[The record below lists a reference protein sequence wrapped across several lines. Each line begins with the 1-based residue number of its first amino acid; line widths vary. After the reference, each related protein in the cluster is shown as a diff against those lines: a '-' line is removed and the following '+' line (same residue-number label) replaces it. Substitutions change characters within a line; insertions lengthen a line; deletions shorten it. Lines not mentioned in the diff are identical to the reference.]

1 MAQLKPGFKVV
12 LIMVA
17 VIAAFFVIKAVIPS
31 SSSSGSSS
39 TSGLGDIFGG
49 KPTINIG
56 VNTYAGF
63 APIVW
68 INGGLR
74 PNDESILT
82 KEYGIRANIIIQDD
96 FVAGRN
102 AFLMGI
108 STLFIVLRMYWP

>member
-17 VIAAFFVIKAVIPS
+17 VIAAFFVIKAVVPS

-68 INGGLR
+68 INGA
-74 PNDESILT
+74 D
-82 KEYGIRANIIIQDD
+82 
-96 FVAGRN
+96 
-102 AFLMGI
+102 
-108 STLFIVLRMYWP
+108 